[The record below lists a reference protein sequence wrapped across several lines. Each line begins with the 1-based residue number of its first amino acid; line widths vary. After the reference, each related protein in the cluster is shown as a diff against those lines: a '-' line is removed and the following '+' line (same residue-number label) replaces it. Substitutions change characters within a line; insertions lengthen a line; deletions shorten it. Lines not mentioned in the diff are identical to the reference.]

1 MNGNFFSKILR
12 FAKEN
17 GERVIVVSESGDE
30 AFAVLPFAEY
40 EKLTRGAVS
49 DARKAPLTESP
60 GVDTIPREIAELPRP
75 EPVASLPRVQE
86 DWGGNELANGG
97 GDQYYIEP
105 LE

>member
-12 FAKEN
+12 LAKEH

-30 AFAVLPFAEY
+30 AFAILPFAEY
-40 EKLTRGAVS
+40 EKLAGMATLDIRMAS
-49 DARKAPLTESP
+49 LTEQA
-60 GVDTIPREIAELPRP
+60 GQDTIIRETTEVPRAEPIASVPKVR
-75 EPVASLPRVQE
+75 E

-97 GDQYYIEP
+97 SEQYYMEP